1 MAFLTLLPPGIGAWV
16 VGVAPG
22 GTWGVLAA
30 FRARNGAGVGADTAG
45 AALGV
50 PVGSLLVGVVVDV
63 LGTDAG
69 QLDACAA
76 PAALEDAFVGGVSMF
91 VFVCVVGMLY
101 QYSIQPTCTRQE

>member
-1 MAFLTLLPPGIGAWV
+1 MGQDHPGSGAWV

-69 QLDACAA
+69 QVLD
-76 PAALEDAFVGGVSMF
+76 PLPALEDAFVG
-91 VFVCVVGMLY
+91 GMLY
-101 QYSIQPTCTRQE
+101 QYSIQPRLRQE